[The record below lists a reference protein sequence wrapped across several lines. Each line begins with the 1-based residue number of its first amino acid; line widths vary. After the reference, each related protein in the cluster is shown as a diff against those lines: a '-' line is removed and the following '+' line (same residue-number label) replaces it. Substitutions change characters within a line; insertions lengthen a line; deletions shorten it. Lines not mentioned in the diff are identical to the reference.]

1 MVGNAHPV
9 SRISKPTSI
18 FLSLSADLARTATTE
33 LGRNRERVGRPVDF
47 IGPVSP
53 VRFRFAFC
61 TEPDWASR
69 SLTPLCASCSE
80 YAGTIACDQL
90 GRGDLGRWDR
100 RSLDT
105 SG

>member
-9 SRISKPTSI
+9 SRISKPASI
-18 FLSLSADLARTATTE
+18 VLSLSADLARTITTE
-33 LGRNRERVGRPVDF
+33 LGRNWKRLGRPRDF

-53 VRFRFAFC
+53 VRFRFTFC
-61 TEPDWASR
+61 AEPAWASR
-69 SLTPLCASCSE
+69 SLTPLCPSRSE
-80 YAGTIACDQL
+80 YAGTIAWDQL
-90 GRGDLGRWDR
+90 GRGDLSRWDR